1 MSGKLVP
8 DLTKVWTAPNNRR
21 RRAAV
26 LIAAW
31 SVFWLILA
39 VQPFCEAFASAPG
52 HATSQSTADAS
63 HLTGHAYT
71 DRHDADDNPHCPE
84 ATALESGVVN
94 SAATTV
100 DRPRV
105 ASLATAG
112 LALTPTGAAGSL
124 QRERYGTPPP
134 LVALYLRNLH
144 FLI

>member
-1 MSGKLVP
+1 MSGKLAP

-21 RRAAV
+21 RYAAV

-31 SVFWLILA
+31 SAFWLILA
-39 VQPFCEAFASAPG
+39 VQPLCEASASTPAR
-52 HATSQSTADAS
+52 ATSQSTAEAF
-63 HLTGHAYT
+63 HLTGHADS
-71 DRHDADDNPHCPE
+71 DRHGADDDPHCPE

-105 ASLATAG
+105 ASLASADLASTATRAAG
-112 LALTPTGAAGSL
+112 LL

-134 LVALYLRNLH
+134 LVALYLRHLH
-144 FLI
+144 LLI

>member
-1 MSGKLVP
+1 M
-8 DLTKVWTAPNNRR
+8 PNNRR
-21 RRAAV
+21 RYAVV

-31 SVFWLILA
+31 SAFWLMLA
-39 VQPFCEAFASAPG
+39 IQPFCEAFASTPG
-52 HATSQSTADAS
+52 HATSQGTAYAS
-63 HLTGHAYT
+63 HLTGHADT
-71 DRHDADDNPHCPE
+71 DRHGADDNPHCPE

-105 ASLATAG
+105 ASIASAD

-124 QRERYGTPPP
+124 QRERYGAAPP

-144 FLI
+144 LLI